1 MTPTD
6 SAVVLR
12 RPVRPAVA
20 SAMLLAFVL
29 AVGFL
34 VYQPGI
40 SGSFQLDDY
49 SNLGPLEQLDA
60 DATPQTFLQFLVQ
73 GIASPLGRPLSLL
86 SFMAQAQ
93 DWPDNPAGFIRIN
106 ILLHLLNGA
115 LLYGWLVALARLRQ
129 EPEPARHSLPLAAT
143 ALWLLAPIQVTSV
156 LYVVQRMTELAAT
169 CVFLGLNVYLAGRR
183 ALADGAPRRGYS
195 LMTLGMAIGAGLGTL
210 AKENAA
216 QMPLMVLALEFTLLR
231 ALARPRG
238 WKLWAGPFLAAPAV
252 LLLGYLAWAG
262 LTASGYFGRDFTPGE
277 RLLTEPRVL
286 FLYLHKILAPYP
298 TGMRLWYDDF
308 LASSGLFTPW
318 TTAVALAGLAGVLAA
333 AWTLRARAPLFAFA
347 VSWFLACHLL
357 ESTTLSLEL
366 VFDHRNYQ
374 ASVGPWLAL
383 AGAGAA
389 VLRRASSRRARV
401 VFALLIAAY
410 LALQAAVTWQVATLW
425 GRPHELTT
433 WMARQLPDS
442 RRAVQSVVGMLIR
455 EHLPYDAALVGAGA
469 SARWPETPAFE
480 LDTMTL
486 SCQVADIPFP
496 DPEGVLRKLH
506 AVPGDVN
513 AVLNSLDS
521 VVSLLEGGH
530 CPVGLPRPI
539 TSYTEAALANPALR
553 PQGQN
558 LLLLHSRALKLEG
571 RNDEARAAFAR
582 AIDARPRMILLVQ
595 GVIDAVAARDFAQAR
610 AYLER
615 ARSDPRI
622 RWRERWAYEADL
634 PLLEQLVSEAE
645 ASAARP

>member
-1 MTPTD
+1 MTPGD
-6 SAVVLR
+6 PGAPR
-12 RPVRPAVA
+12 HWPA
-20 SAMLLAFVL
+20 SAAVL
-29 AVGFL
+29 ALVLVLGFL
-34 VYQPGI
+34 AYQPGV

-49 SNLGPLEQLDA
+49 SNLGPLGQLDE

-115 LLYGWLVALARLRQ
+115 LLYGWLVALARLRA
-129 EPEPARHSLPLAAT
+129 EPGPARHTLPLAAT
-143 ALWLLAPIQVTSV
+143 ALWLLAPIQATSV

-169 CVFLGLNVYLAGRR
+169 FVFLGLHVYLAGRR
-183 ALADGAPRRGYS
+183 ALADGAPRRGYV
-195 LMTLGMAIGAGLGTL
+195 LMSVGMAIGAGLGTL

-216 QMPLMVLALEFTLLR
+216 QMPLMVLALEITLLR
-231 ALARPRG
+231 ALARPPG
-238 WKLWAGPFLAAPAV
+238 WKLWATPFLAAPSV

-262 LTASGYFGRDFTPGE
+262 ITASGYFGRDFTPGE

-298 TGMRLWYDDF
+298 TGIRLWYDDF
-308 LASSGLFTPW
+308 VASTGLFTPW
-318 TTAVALAGLAGVLAA
+318 TTALALAALAGVAAA
-333 AWTLRARAPLFAFA
+333 AWRLRERAPLFAFA
-347 VSWFLACHLL
+347 VFWFLACHVL

-374 ASVGPWLAL
+374 ASAGIWLAV

-389 VLRRASSRRARV
+389 LLRRASSRQARG

-410 LALQAAVTWQVATLW
+410 LGLQAAVTWQVATLW
-425 GRPHELTT
+425 GRPHELTV

-442 RRAVQSVVGMLIR
+442 RRATQALVGMLIR
-455 EHLPYDAALVGAGA
+455 ESLPYDAALVGAGA
-469 SARWPETPAFE
+469 VARWPETPAFE

-496 DPEGVLRKLH
+496 DPESVLAKLRT
-506 AVPGDVN
+506 VPGDVH

-521 VVSLLEGGH
+521 LVSLLEGGH
-530 CPVGLPRPI
+530 CPAGLPRPI
-539 TSYTEAALANPALR
+539 TAYTEAALANPALR

-558 LLLLHSRALKLEG
+558 LLLLQSRALAVEG
-571 RNDEARAAFAR
+571 RRAEARAVFGQ
-582 AIDARPRMILLVQ
+582 AIDARPQMILLVQ
-595 GVIDAVAARDFAQAR
+595 GVLDAVGDGDLALARR
-610 AYLER
+610 YLER

-622 RWRERWAYEADL
+622 RWRERWAYESDL
-634 PLLEQLVSEAE
+634 VLLEELVRSREGAGD
-645 ASAARP
+645 R